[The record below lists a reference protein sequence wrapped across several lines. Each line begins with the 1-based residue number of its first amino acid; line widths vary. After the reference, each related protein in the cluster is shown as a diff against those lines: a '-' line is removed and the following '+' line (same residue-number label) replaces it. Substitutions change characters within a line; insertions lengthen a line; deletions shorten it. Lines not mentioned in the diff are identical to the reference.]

1 MLLIFFKINLDSNI
15 VILLG
20 IIIILLINDLIKRS
34 EHFTSVSPNVLIK
47 SNVNI
52 GKQQANQM
60 AKFDIILNMMKM
72 IQNNKKNDVIE
83 EKMKQNYKDIIV
95 NSSCVRN
102 YEDDSSLSSI
112 SMDYNLN
119 IDENLK
125 DKIGPISAVLSK
137 IPN

>member
-1 MLLIFFKINLDSNI
+1 
-15 VILLG
+15 
-20 IIIILLINDLIKRS
+20 
-34 EHFTSVSPNVLIK
+34 
-47 SNVNI
+47 
-52 GKQQANQM
+52 
-60 AKFDIILNMMKM
+60 
-72 IQNNKKNDVIE
+72 
-83 EKMKQNYKDIIV
+83 MKQNYKDIIV